1 LGIRSAGTE
10 GRGRGCAEVQ
20 KCSSSKLN
28 LDSDFLQFIVAQGVF
43 SQPHFSQDNSA
54 RRSQISYTCFE
65 PKRTVGCAEIIIAEK
80 LISGVKARVVR
91 SA

>member
-1 LGIRSAGTE
+1 LGIRGGGTE
-10 GRGRGCAEVQ
+10 GRRRGYAGAQ

-65 PKRTVGCAEIIIAEK
+65 PSER
-80 LISGVKARVVR
+80 SGVQK
-91 SA
+91 SSLLKN